1 MAKKICIL
9 ALITILFFLSS
20 PWIDP
25 VAASL
30 PNGNRLKDPYAI
42 LRNSLPINQKELR
55 ELQNKLED
63 TSDDLRGS
71 RWSAISKATSRSQF
85 LVSNRKNQ
93 ILDSIP
99 EENKEKGLQLL
110 SNLKEDLDEL
120 GQIANDKDKTS
131 FLAIRRKCLEKI
143 DDLESLLISNKFP
156 YEIPN
161 EFDNLPRLLG
171 RATVE
176 IKTSK
181 GNMNAIIDGYNAPL
195 TAGAFIDLSLKGFY
209 DGLPINRAEEFFILQ
224 TGDPK
229 GEEIGYVDPEN
240 NQLRKVPLEIRIP
253 NTEDT
258 LYGQTFEEVGL
269 YTETPV
275 LPFATLGTLGWAHSD
290 SDLNDG
296 SSQFFF
302 FLYEAE
308 LNPAGRNL
316 IDGRNAAFGYVI
328 EGSEILNKLGV
339 DDKIIEIKV
348 LNGSENLKLKA

>member
-9 ALITILFFLSS
+9 AFITILFSLSS
-20 PWIDP
+20 PWIAP
-25 VAASL
+25 ATASL

-42 LRNSLPINQKELR
+42 LRNSLPIDQKELR

-63 TSDDLRGS
+63 TSEDLRGS

-93 ILDSIP
+93 IIDSIP
-99 EENKEKGLQLL
+99 EENKEKATNIL

-120 GQIANDKDKTS
+120 GQIANEKDKVS
-131 FLAIRRKCLEKI
+131 FVDVRRKSLKKI
-143 DDLESLLISNKFP
+143 DDLESLLITNKFP
-156 YEIPN
+156 YEIPS
-161 EFDNLPRLLG
+161 EYDNLPRLLG
-171 RATVE
+171 RANVE

-240 NQLRKVPLEIRIP
+240 NELRKIPLEIRTP
-253 NTEDT
+253 NSKDT

-269 YTETPV
+269 YTETPI

-316 IDGRNAAFGYVI
+316 IDGRNAAFGYII
-328 EGSEILNKLGV
+328 EGSEVLNKLGV
-339 DDKIIEIKV
+339 DDKINEIKV

>member
-9 ALITILFFLSS
+9 ALITILFSLGS

-25 VAASL
+25 AVASL

-42 LRNSLPINQKELR
+42 LRNSLPIDQQELR

-71 RWSAISKATSRSQF
+71 RWSAINKAASRSQF
-85 LVSNRKNQ
+85 LATNRKKQ

-99 EENKEKGLQLL
+99 EANKEKAVNLL
-110 SNLKEDLDEL
+110 SNLNEELDEL
-120 GQIANDKDKTS
+120 KQKANEKDKIS
-131 FLAIRRKCLEKI
+131 FLEVRRKSLKTI
-143 DDLESLLISNKFP
+143 DDIESLLITNNFP
-156 YEIPN
+156 YTIPS
-161 EFDNLPRLLG
+161 EYDNLPRLLG
-171 RATVE
+171 RANVE
-176 IKTSK
+176 IKTSQ
-181 GNMNAIIDGYNAPL
+181 GNMSAIIDGYNAPL

-229 GEEIGYVDPEN
+229 GEAIGYIDPDN
-240 NQLRKVPLEIRIP
+240 NELRKVPLEIRTP
-253 NTEDT
+253 NLEDT
-258 LYGQTFEEVGL
+258 LYGETFEEVGL

-290 SDLNDG
+290 TDLNDG

-339 DDKIIEIKV
+339 DDKIISIKV

>member
-9 ALITILFFLSS
+9 ALITILFSLGS
-20 PWIDP
+20 PWLDP
-25 VAASL
+25 AIASL

-42 LRNSLPINQKELR
+42 LRNSLPIDQKELR

-71 RWSAISKATSRSQF
+71 RWSAISKATSRSEF

-99 EENKEKGLQLL
+99 EENKENAINLL

-120 GQIANDKDKTS
+120 GQIANEKDKAS
-131 FLAIRRKCLEKI
+131 FLKVRRKSLKKI
-143 DDLESLLISNKFP
+143 DDLEALLISNKFP
-156 YEIPN
+156 YEIPS
-161 EFDNLPRLLG
+161 EYDNLPRLLG
-171 RATVE
+171 RANVE

-181 GNMNAIIDGYNAPL
+181 GDMNAIIDGYNAPL

-209 DGLPINRAEEFFILQ
+209 DDLPINRAEEFFILQ

-229 GEEIGYVDPEN
+229 GEEIGYINPEN
-240 NQLRKVPLEIRIP
+240 NELRKVPLEIRTP
-253 NTEDT
+253 NSKDT
-258 LYGQTFEEVGL
+258 LYEETFEDVGL

-348 LNGSENLKLKA
+348 LNGSENLKLKG

>member
-9 ALITILFFLSS
+9 ALITILFSLGS

-25 VAASL
+25 AVASL

-42 LRNSLPINQKELR
+42 LRNSLPIDQQELR

-71 RWSAISKATSRSQF
+71 RWSAINKAASRSQF
-85 LVSNRKNQ
+85 LATNRKKQ

-99 EENKEKGLQLL
+99 EANKEKAVNLL
-110 SNLKEDLDEL
+110 SNLNEELDEL
-120 GQIANDKDKTS
+120 KQKANEKDKIS
-131 FLAIRRKCLEKI
+131 FLEVRRKSLKTI
-143 DDLESLLISNKFP
+143 DDIESLLITNNFP
-156 YEIPN
+156 YKIPS
-161 EFDNLPRLLG
+161 EYDNLPRLLG
-171 RATVE
+171 RANVE
-176 IKTSK
+176 IKTSQ
-181 GNMNAIIDGYNAPL
+181 GNMSAIIDGYNAPL

-229 GEEIGYVDPEN
+229 GEAIGYIDPDN
-240 NQLRKVPLEIRIP
+240 NELRKVPLEIRTP
-253 NTEDT
+253 NLEDT
-258 LYGQTFEEVGL
+258 LYGETFEEVGL

-339 DDKIIEIKV
+339 DDKIISIKV

>member
-9 ALITILFFLSS
+9 ALITVLFSLGS
-20 PWIDP
+20 PWMKPAI
-25 VAASL
+25 ASL

-42 LRNSLPINQKELR
+42 LRNSLPIEQKELR

-63 TSDDLRGS
+63 TSNDLRGS
-71 RWSAISKATSRSQF
+71 RWSAISKAASRSQF

-99 EENKEKGLQLL
+99 QENKESGAKILA
-110 SNLKEDLDEL
+110 SLKEDLEEL
-120 GQIANDKDKTS
+120 SKASNEKNKSS
-131 FLAIRRKCLEKI
+131 FLSLRRKSLKKI
-143 DDLESLLISNKFP
+143 DDLESLLISSKFP
-156 YEIPN
+156 YEIPEEYN
-161 EFDNLPRLLG
+161 NLPRLLG

-181 GNMNAIIDGYNAPL
+181 GNINAIVDGYNAPL

-229 GEEIGYVDPEN
+229 GEEIGYINPDN
-240 NQLRKVPLEIRIP
+240 NELRKIPLEIRTP
-253 NTEDT
+253 SSKET

-269 YTETPV
+269 YTETPT

-316 IDGRNAAFGYVI
+316 IDGRNAAFGYVVD
-328 EGSEILNKLGV
+328 GSEILNKLGV
-339 DDKIIEIKV
+339 DDKIISIKV
-348 LNGSENLKLKA
+348 LNGSENLKSQA